1 MSGLNPGPRTCLALS
16 LSCTPHFCIT
26 MSQNRQDL
34 CTWKRALKC
43 VHCENRAMLATAF
56 PSLLAALVLPEWSS
70 GSGTRAASTP
80 PPGHPHYLCILHR
93 DAPSW
98 CTQGDR
104 DVVLESFFG
113 DRSELNKRHRDSV
126 DLGWCRVSRSWLTTL
141 KAMFSRFLVPP
152 AQASLERVRFFSL
165 WSSPPGTWTSS
176 PTSSPSTTQ

>member
-1 MSGLNPGPRTCLALS
+1 MCTVKTERCWTLLSSACLSSWFSHSGALGVAHEQPQRPLPG
-16 LSCTPHFCIT
+16 
-26 MSQNRQDL
+26 N
-34 CTWKRALKC
+34 
-43 VHCENRAMLATAF
+43 
-56 PSLLAALVLPEWSS
+56 
-70 GSGTRAASTP
+70 
-80 PPGHPHYLCILHR
+80 PHYLCILHR

-98 CTQGDR
+98 RTQGDR

-126 DLGWCRVSRSWLTTL
+126 DLGWRRVSRSWLTTL

-152 AQASLERVRFFSL
+152 AQASLGRVRFFSL